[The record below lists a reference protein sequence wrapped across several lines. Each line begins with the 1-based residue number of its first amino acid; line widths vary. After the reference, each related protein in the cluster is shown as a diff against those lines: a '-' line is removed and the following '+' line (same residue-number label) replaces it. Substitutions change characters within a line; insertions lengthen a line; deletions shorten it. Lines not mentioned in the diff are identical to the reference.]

1 MTNRMC
7 IFLSTIILGL
17 SSTGL
22 AMKLDP
28 EKGSAQF
35 LAIGRPAAIK
45 ILGTAKGPS
54 GELQIRKSGNEF
66 VINGEAVIDMDTF
79 DTGIGMRDQHM
90 KEKYLETG
98 KSKNAVLKIE
108 NLKVPKEL
116 FSNGEEQKFAAK
128 LLLHGVEKPVEVSM
142 NVSGK
147 DGVFTSESHF
157 QIKISDYAI
166 QIPTFSGITVA
177 DLVNVTVQI
186 PIAEAELK

>member
-1 MTNRMC
+1 MKKRMC
-7 IFLSTIILGL
+7 ILLGFVIVGV
-17 SSTGL
+17 SSTVL

-28 EKGSAQF
+28 DKGSAQF

-45 ILGTAKGPS
+45 ILGRSKGPS
-54 GELQIRKSGNEF
+54 GELQIRKNGNEF
-66 VINGEAVIDMDTF
+66 VINGEAIIDMDTF
-79 DTGIGMRDQHM
+79 DTGIDMRDQHM

-108 NLKVPKEL
+108 NLKVPKDL
-116 FSNGEEQKFAAK
+116 FSNGGEQKFAAK
-128 LLLHGVEKPVEVSM
+128 LLLHGVEKPIEVSM
-142 NVSGK
+142 NVFGR
-147 DGVFTSESHF
+147 DGTFISESRF

-177 DLVNVTVQI
+177 DLVNVTVKI